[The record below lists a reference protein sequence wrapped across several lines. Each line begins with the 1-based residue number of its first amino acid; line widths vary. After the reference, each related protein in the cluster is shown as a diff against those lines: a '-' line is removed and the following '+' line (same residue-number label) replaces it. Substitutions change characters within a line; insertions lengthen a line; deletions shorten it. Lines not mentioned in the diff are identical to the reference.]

1 MAQISSYPIL
11 DPQFGDK
18 VLGSNTVDSAGN
30 PVEGN
35 PTVQYTLSSVK
46 TLVDQNFIQQLETQN
61 TSSVALL
68 QSGDALIFGGVDV
81 TGNNVTYTVNTG
93 KVTFVTKGTYYIE
106 QQYCVSTA
114 AQGGKIFPVF
124 KTMANGTDQVG
135 PTVIERYTPGASTD
149 RKIVSISNIVNVLGG
164 TYYIFYGLWD
174 AQGAQ
179 PTLTPQLITNNW
191 ATAVPSAYLK
201 ISKLI

>member
-11 DPQFGDK
+11 DPQLGDK

-81 TGNNVTYTVNTG
+81 TGSNVTYTANTG

-106 QQYCVSTA
+106 QQYCVSGTPPG
-114 AQGGKIFPVF
+114 QIFSVF
-124 KTMANGTDQVG
+124 KTMSNGTDQVG
-135 PTVIERYTPGASTD
+135 PTVIERYAPNASTD

-174 AQGAQ
+174 VQGAQ
-179 PTLTPQLITNNW
+179 PTLTPQLVTNNW
-191 ATAVPSAYLK
+191 ATEVPSAYLK

>member
-11 DPQFGDK
+11 EAQFGDK

-35 PTVQYTLSSVK
+35 PTVQYTFSSVK

-61 TSSVALL
+61 TSSIPLL
-68 QSGDALIFGGVDV
+68 QSGDALIFGNTDI
-81 TGNNVTYTVNTG
+81 TSSHATYTASTG
-93 KVTFVTKGTYYIE
+93 KVTFLTKGTYYVE
-106 QQYCVSTA
+106 QQYCVSGA
-114 AQGGKIFPVF
+114 SNSQILPVF
-124 KTMANGTDQVG
+124 KTIENGSNQTG
-135 PTVIERYTPGASTD
+135 STIIEKYSPSDSTD
-149 RKIVSISNIVNVLGG
+149 RKIISISNIIDVTSG

-174 AQGAQ
+174 SQGAQ
-179 PTLTPQLITNNW
+179 PTLKPQSITNNW
-191 ATAVPSAYLK
+191 ANEVPSAYLK

>member
-11 DPQFGDK
+11 DPQLGDK

-81 TGNNVTYTVNTG
+81 TGNNVTYTANTG
-93 KVTFVTKGTYYIE
+93 KVTFLTKGTYYIE
-106 QQYCVSTA
+106 QQYCVKTA
-114 AQGGKIFPVF
+114 AQGSQIFPVF
-124 KTMANGTDQVG
+124 KTMANGTDQIG
-135 PTVIERYTPGASTD
+135 PTVAERYTPGASTD
-149 RKIVSISNIVNVLGG
+149 RKIVSITNIVNVLGG

-191 ATAVPSAYLK
+191 ATEVPSAYLK